1 MSSIRV
7 EPMRIP
13 RCVKP
18 ARRRRQAMYLRRRLV
33 EAYPAVR
40 VRM

>member
-7 EPMRIP
+7 EPLRVK

-18 ARRRRQAMYLRRRLV
+18 ARRRRQAMYLRRLLV
-33 EAYPAVR
+33 ERYPAVR
-40 VRM
+40 VRT